1 MERITPLLKGAAVT
15 LAIGVTP
22 MAALAQSNEMQN
34 PIGVSSYD
42 PGETTVTRV
51 VKLGTNKS
59 IVIDLDTAASDVI
72 ITNPEIADAT
82 VQTAKRIIFRG
93 VEVGQTNAFIF
104 GLDGRPL
111 INLEITV
118 DQDTAIIEDM
128 IRRYVPDARVTVES
142 ANGNL
147 VVAGE
152 VDSLVQSDQV
162 LRLVT
167 SYSPTRNALGVVNMM
182 SVRAKDQVLLEVR
195 IVEMQRTVV
204 KQLGINLSGTT
215 SFGDLA
221 SRVVEQVFDAAG
233 NQVFFDP
240 DQRLINIEN
249 GAVQV
254 FDVPGIGE
262 NGVGLGAPL
271 LREVPGAPFSNR
283 FELSSANTFNIAGGS
298 LGGLSADVGYTNFVG
313 NTPQSS
319 LGAAFDALER
329 VGIVRTLAEPNIT
342 AVSGESAK
350 FLAGGE
356 FPVPVSQD
364 EEGRI
369 GIEFKPFGVGLA
381 FTPVVLSEGRISL
394 KVSTEISELSN
405 QGAFQGQ
412 SVAGVTQAGQVITAQ
427 TLTIPSLTVRRAE
440 SVVELP
446 SGGSMMLAGLIQSRS
461 RQTIDQLPGLKKL
474 PVLGSLFQSRDFINE
489 ETEMVVII
497 TPYLVDPAKKD
508 ELKTPADGYVN
519 ASDPQTIFFGKLNA
533 QYAEAGK
540 GLSKENYSAPVGFIE
555 E

>member
-1 MERITPLLKGAAVT
+1 MERISPLLKGAAVT

-42 PGETTVTRV
+42 PGETAVTRV

-59 IVIDLDTAASDVI
+59 IVIDLDTPASDVI
-72 ITNPEIADAT
+72 ITNPDIADAT

-167 SYSPTRNALGVVNMM
+167 SYSPTRDALSVVNMM

-204 KQLGINLSGTT
+204 KQLGLNFSGSM
-215 SFGDLA
+215 SFGELA
-221 SRVVEQVFDAAG
+221 SQTLAQAFDAAG
-233 NQVFFDP
+233 DPLFFDP
-240 DQRLINIEN
+240 EI
-249 GAVQV
+249 
-254 FDVPGIGE
+254 F
-262 NGVGLGAPL
+262 GLNTLAQGDALQTLTPA
-271 LREVPGAPFSNR
+271 APFSNQ
-283 FELSSANTFNIAGGS
+283 FSLSAANTFNVAGGS
-298 LGGLSADVGYTNFVG
+298 LGGISTDIGYTNFVG
-313 NTPQSS
+313 DVPQSS
-319 LGAAFDALER
+319 VGAAFDALER

-412 SVAGVTQAGQVITAQ
+412 SVAGVTDAGQVITAQ

-461 RQTIDQLPGLKKL
+461 RQTIDQLPGVKKL
-474 PVLGSLFQSRDFINE
+474 PIIGSLFQSRDFINE

-508 ELKTPADGYVN
+508 ELKTPADGFVN

>member
-1 MERITPLLKGAAVT
+1 MKRIAPMLKGAT
-15 LAIGVTP
+15 
-22 MAALAQSNEMQN
+22 AALVIGFAPLAMTAPVNADPN
-34 PIGVSSYD
+34 PIGVSSLE
-42 PGETTVTRV
+42 PGETGVTRV
-51 VKLGTNKS
+51 VRLGTNKS
-59 IVIDLDTAASDVI
+59 IVIDLDRPASDVI
-72 ITNPEIADAT
+72 ITNPLIADAT
-82 VQTAKRIIFRG
+82 VQTARRIIFRG

-104 GLDGRPL
+104 DLNGRPL
-111 INLEITV
+111 ANLEITV
-118 DQDTAIIEDM
+118 DQDTAIIEQM
-128 IRRYVPDARVTVES
+128 IERYVPDARVSVEG
-142 ANGNL
+142 ANGSL
-147 VVAGE
+147 VVSGE

-167 SYSPTRNALGVVNMM
+167 TYSPTGDATGIVNMM
-182 SVRAKDQVLLEVR
+182 TVRAKDQVMLEVR

-215 SFGDLA
+215 TFGDLA
-221 SRVVEQVFDAAG
+221 SQALGQLFDGAG
-233 NQVFFDP
+233 NPLYFDP
-240 DQRLINIEN
+240 DVLGLNTVQQG
-249 GAVQV
+249 GALQS
-254 FDVPGIGE
+254 
-262 NGVGLGAPL
+262 LQGAT
-271 LREVPGAPFSNR
+271 PFSNR
-283 FELSSANTFNIAGGS
+283 FEINSANTFNIAGGP
-298 LGGLSADVGYTNFVG
+298 LGGLNTEVGYTNYVG
-313 NTPQSS
+313 GTFQSS
-319 LGAAFDALER
+319 IGAAFDALER

-364 EEGRI
+364 DEGNI

-412 SVAGVTQAGQVITAQ
+412 SVAGVTADGEVVTAQ

-446 SGGSMMLAGLIQSRS
+446 SGGSMMLAGLIQSRT
-461 RQTIDQLPGLKKL
+461 RQTVDQLPGIKKL
-474 PVLGSLFQSRDFINE
+474 PILGALFQSRDFINE

-497 TPYLVDPAKKD
+497 TPYLVDPAKKG

-519 ASDPQTIFFGKLNA
+519 ASDPKTIFFGKLNA

-540 GLSKENYSAPVGFIE
+540 GLSKDNYSAPVGFIE